1 MANIQLAT
9 IEDVSKR
16 SNVSLNS
23 GESAVFES
31 SLDAATVMLATVLQ
45 TELYRASIVDSYHV
59 RRAQGDYPVR
69 LWTTRQFLRNDTPV
83 NVYFSYGEQVVRN
96 SSSLLAGSD
105 IIVDPRRGT
114 IDILKQIDTV
124 NTFID
129 VTYESGFDTLDPL
142 IPAWMKEAAI
152 SGAIY
157 VHRMQA
163 VRHGKKFDTVK
174 LDQELYRIMRQQV
187 STQLFTQYG
196 GYTPHHS
203 VEVEQS

>member
-9 IEDVSKR
+9 IEDIAQR
-16 SNVSLNS
+16 TNVSLS
-23 GESAVFES
+23 GGESAVFES
-31 SLDAATVMLATVLQ
+31 SLDAATVMLATALQ
-45 TELYRASIVDSYHV
+45 TELYRSSVVDSYHV
-59 RRAQGDYPVR
+59 RKAQGEYPVR
-69 LWTTRQFLRNDTPV
+69 LWTTRQFLRSETPV
-83 NVYFSYGEQVVRN
+83 KVYYAYGKQVVRD
-96 SSSLLAGSD
+96 STSLLADSD
-105 IIVDPRRGT
+105 VIVDPRRGT

-152 SGAIY
+152 SAATYI
-157 VHRMQA
+157 HRMQA

-187 STQLFTQYG
+187 STQLFSQYSG
-196 GYTPHHS
+196 FTPHHS
-203 VEVEQS
+203 IEIE